1 MARRLAAERTAIRYS
16 HVRKNLKL
24 SRELE
29 HTLALRWREQGDTSA
44 RDALVDSQLRNVVA
58 IASRYRRQA
67 STSLDDLV
75 AEGNFGVLHALTK
88 FDPTRGTRFV
98 TYASY
103 WIRARISQYLLR
115 SRTIVSTGAQ
125 SKLFAKIRRERAN
138 AALTEGQEASAE
150 SEAAERLRSLVERL
164 DVRDF
169 SWDASSEE
177 TLTSQVMEALDL
189 FSMSAEHAIMSTEA
203 GRQRATAISK
213 ALSKLDERE
222 RYVVERRLMAHR
234 EDELSLAEIGRRFCV
249 SRERARQIEAR
260 AVRKLKAELLRAALG
275 ADWLV
280 EGSAA

>member
-1 MARRLAAERTAIRYS
+1 
-16 HVRKNLKL
+16 
-24 SRELE
+24 
-29 HTLALRWREQGDTSA
+29 LALRWREQGDTSA

-67 STSLDDLV
+67 NTQLEDLI
-75 AEGNFGVLHALTK
+75 AEGNVGVLHALTK
-88 FDPTRGTRFV
+88 FDPMRGTRFV

-115 SRTIVSTGAQ
+115 SRTIVSTGVQ
-125 SKLFAKIRRERAN
+125 SKLFAKIRRERSKTAS
-138 AALTEGQEASAE
+138 TEELEGSVA

-164 DVRDF
+164 DVRDL

-177 TLTSQVMEALDL
+177 ALTDQVMDALDP
-189 FSMSAEHAIMSTEA
+189 FFMSGEQAVLSTEA
-203 GRQRATAISK
+203 GRQRSMAISD
-213 ALSKLDERE
+213 ALSTLDVRE

-260 AVRKLKAELLRAALG
+260 AVRKLKAALVQSARG
-275 ADWLV
+275 TDWLT